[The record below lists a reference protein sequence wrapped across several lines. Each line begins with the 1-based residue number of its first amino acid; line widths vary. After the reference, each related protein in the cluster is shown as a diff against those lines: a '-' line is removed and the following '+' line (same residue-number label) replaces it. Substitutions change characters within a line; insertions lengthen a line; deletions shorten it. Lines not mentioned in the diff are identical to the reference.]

1 MRYLFVQ
8 LNQTISRMIVPTI
21 AKLLVREHLHKPLPD
36 NVLTLGRQTISM
48 TYEQVLELFKQE
60 GYIPPKEIQ
69 DNIKIQLD
77 EETRCGKGNN
87 YITDKV
93 FFGLLGIKNI
103 KSMDVTNYENADIIH
118 NLNYTIPDDLIGQ
131 FDFIIDGGTFDHL
144 FDVRVAFEN
153 VVKLLRPGGRIL
165 QWNAASN
172 FTGAA
177 YISFGPDM
185 FFDFYTLNR
194 FADCKVYIAEVND
207 IGQQEFWDFFI
218 FDGNSEYTLLQSNKI
233 QMTVVL
239 GEKNLDSTWDKMPV
253 QRQYRDER
261 LNEFFEN
268 CRQNI
273 QKSTRKFWCGNNPQM
288 HTSKL
293 TAYRNFKHY
302 TKTVLLKYT
311 PKIIK
316 KHVPSNISNFV
327 ICALNDKKQNGK
339 GFYYCGRI

>member
-1 MRYLFVQ
+1 
-8 LNQTISRMIVPTI
+8 MIVSTV

-48 TYEQVLELFKQE
+48 SYEQVLELFKQE
-60 GYIPPKEIQ
+60 GYIPPEKIL
-69 DNIKIQLD
+69 DNIKPYLD
-77 EETRCGKGNN
+77 EETRYGKGNN

-103 KSMDVTNYENADIIH
+103 KSMDVTDYENADIIH
-118 NLNYTIPDDLIGQ
+118 NLNYPIPNDLIGQ

-153 VVKLLRPGGRIL
+153 IVKLLRPGGRIL

-185 FFDFYTLNR
+185 FFDYYTINR

-207 IGQQEFWDFFI
+207 PGQQEFWDFFI
-218 FDGNSEYTLLQSNKI
+218 FDGNSEYALFKSNKF
-233 QMTVVL
+233 QMTVVFA
-239 GEKNLDSTWDKMPV
+239 EKDLDSTGDIMPV

-261 LNEFFEN
+261 LTEFFEN
-268 CRQNI
+268 SRHNI
-273 QKSTRKFWCGNNPQM
+273 QKSNRKFWCGNKQQKIPQKSN
-288 HTSKL
+288 TNK
-293 TAYRNFKHY
+293 NFKEY
-302 TKTVLLKYT
+302 IKNLLLKYT
-311 PKIIK
+311 PKIIR
-316 KHVPSNISNFV
+316 KHTPSNIRNFV
-327 ICALNDKKQNGK
+327 IGNVNG
-339 GFYYCGRI
+339 F